1 MFSHHNRL
9 LAIFETHQSRKREK
23 FSFIGKKQECPLHC
37 IKNQQTNKVYKEVC
51 MNSLFL
57 AHIKELMWTQRYAKR
72 TIESYLYWIKAFIIF
87 NNKCHPSKCHNQEV
101 EAFLSHLSNV
111 MNVAPKTQ
119 ALALNAVSFMY
130 KHVLKNELT
139 LTLNFNKS
147 HIQQKLPVVL
157 TQHEISLLLPQI
169 NANYRLVCQLL
180 YGSGLRLMEA
190 VRLRVQDID
199 FDHFTV
205 RVWQGKGAKNRC
217 VTLAKELIEPLKMQ
231 ISSVELLF
239 QLDSKNYNY
248 QGVYLPFALS
258 KKYPNARKEL
268 GWHYLFPSNRLS
280 IDPEVE
286 ALRRHHINETSIR
299 KVVKQA
305 AKAANI
311 DKNVTCHTLRHSFA
325 THLLQRGADIR
336 TVQEQLGH
344 SDLRT
349 TQIYTHVIEHGA
361 NGVRSPLSDIL

>member
-1 MFSHHNRL
+1 MD
-9 LAIFETHQSRKREK
+9 
-23 FSFIGKKQECPLHC
+23 
-37 IKNQQTNKVYKEVC
+37 
-51 MNSLFL
+51 SLFL
-57 AHIKELMWTQRYAKR
+57 THVKEQMWTKRYAKR
-72 TIESYLYWIKAFIIF
+72 TTESYLYWIKAFILF
-87 NNKCHPSKCHNQEV
+87 NKKRHPQHCHNHEV
-101 EAFLSHLSNV
+101 ERFLSYLSNV

-119 ALALNAVSFMY
+119 ALALNALSFMY
-130 KHVLKNELT
+130 KQVLKNELT
-139 LTLNFNKS
+139 LELSFNKS

-157 TQHEISLLLPQI
+157 TQQEIGALLPQI
-169 NANYRLVCQLL
+169 DANYALICQLM

-217 VTLAKELIEPLKMQ
+217 VTLAKELVGPLKMQ
-231 ISSVELLF
+231 INTVNLYF
-239 QLDSKNYNY
+239 DCDNKNPNY

-258 KKYPNARKEL
+258 RKYPNARKEL
-268 GWHYLFPSNRLS
+268 GWHYLFPSKKLS
-280 IDPEVE
+280 IDPEMN

-299 KVVKQA
+299 KVVKVA
-305 AKAANI
+305 ARRANI
-311 DKNVTCHTLRHSFA
+311 TKNVTCHTLRHSFA